1 MWTPG
6 KMTAKIKISVIHF
19 SLSEF
24 SPLSPHLSCQ
34 MPVTVLLWE
43 PSGAF
48 LQIWGTDAKR
58 ALRQPGEVVVVGI
71 LEGTEYL
78 SRNRN
83 SKQKE
88 AVECK
93 HSSLGT
99 LKTLGKDADGGD
111 RIALLPSSLAEAAM
125 GHGGLTASSCLAS
138 EPHGA
143 HAEAVLPLAA
153 PRQ

>member
-1 MWTPG
+1 
-6 KMTAKIKISVIHF
+6 
-19 SLSEF
+19 
-24 SPLSPHLSCQ
+24 
-34 MPVTVLLWE
+34 MPVIVLLWE
-43 PSGAF
+43 HSGAF

-58 ALRQPGEVVVVGI
+58 ALRQPGEVVVRI

-78 SRNRN
+78 TRNRN

-111 RIALLPSSLAEAAM
+111 RIALLPSSLAETAV
-125 GHGGLTASSCLAS
+125 GHGELTASSCLAS

-143 HAEAVLPLAA
+143 HAEVMLPLGSQTVTASSG
-153 PRQ
+153 